1 MTVMTVTLSEPLGLE
16 QCVDE
21 VDHQPHG
28 HEAGE
33 RIVEHHGKASSEP
46 IAGDGVADRQRE
58 EAEPDGQHDEVKH
71 LDVPCD
77 SGCSGLRFSENHF
90 DVRQQR
96 ASFLPS
102 GPPLCA
108 TRAVCFRDGRE
119 VDVIGIS

>member
-77 SGCSGLRFSENHF
+77 SGCSGLRFSGTFLMCINSG
-90 DVRQQR
+90 R
-96 ASFLPS
+96 AFS
-102 GPPLCA
+102 PL
-108 TRAVCFRDGRE
+108 GRRYVPLGAYVFE
-119 VDVIGIS
+119 MEGKSTL